1 MDILELGKQAGVN
14 PMFQTMYAFGT
25 IDSWLEKMD
34 KYFANPIEY
43 KSIINKL
50 GQCGVDKEL
59 IDSMHIAKDF
69 FNNMIEDLDNTLNN
83 K

>member
-1 MDILELGKQAGVN
+1 MNILELGKQAGVN

-34 KYFANPIEY
+34 NYFANPIEY

-50 GQCGVDKEL
+50 GQCGINKEL
-59 IDSMHIAKDF
+59 IYSMHVAKDF
-69 FNNMIEDLDNTLNN
+69 IDKIVDDANTN